1 MPSSK
6 NLEPRSISEN
16 LVSGDFSSIP
26 SSLEAS
32 ASVEAYGSES
42 VEARDLVGGQG
53 KSIGEQGSH
62 LLVSRPQADPA
73 TFDFSTPD
81 QSALQDAADAAP
93 EMIQIL
99 IGIARCKPEDASNR
113 IKAATTVLQYAL
125 GLPKRPDQQHGTKRK
140 SPAELRALADSLGL
154 DVSKLLGKG

>member
-1 MPSSK
+1 MT
-6 NLEPRSISEN
+6 NINDLEPRSISEN
-16 LVSGDFSSIP
+16 LVAGTSLVSP
-26 SSLEAS
+26 SSEEAS
-32 ASVEAYGSES
+32 ASLVSQGGGVVVAS
-42 VEARDLVGGQG
+42 DLVGEQG

-62 LLVSRPQADPA
+62 LLVSRPQESDA
-73 TFDFSTPD
+73 FDFSTPD

-99 IGIARCKPEDASNR
+99 IGIARCKPEEASNR

-125 GLPKRPDQQHGTKRK
+125 GLPKRSDQQDGAKRK
-140 SPAELRALADSLGL
+140 TPAELRALADSLGL